1 MKKILFALTIG
12 FASFSAFSN
21 CVIAQKALNPIA
33 FNDAKAFRLS
43 IRQIAVME
51 TPANLGT
58 YIADE
63 KNVNSKAVKDFRTR
77 FNQVSSTMWFSDQN
91 GYESY
96 FILNGFGDKA
106 FYDKKGRWQYS
117 LIFYGEDK
125 LPKDIRGIVKST
137 YYDLSI
143 TLVEEVQTTEGMAYV
158 VHLEDKGNIKI
169 VKLSSEGEME
179 TIQELTKQ

>member
-125 LPKDIRGIVKST
+125 LPRDIRTIVRST
-137 YYDLSI
+137 YFDLAI
-143 TLVEEVQTTEGMAYV
+143 TLVEEVQTTEGMVYI
-158 VHLEDKGNIKI
+158 VHLEDKANIKL
-169 VKLSSEGEME
+169 VKVNKEGEME
-179 TIQELTKQ
+179 IMQELIKE